1 MEKKYIDY
9 KKCIICGGYYTET
22 NKSAHNETME
32 HIKYNQCLLSSS
44 MKNDELYKEIVNRFK
59 ADEQRTLRV
68 LYGDW

>member
-1 MEKKYIDY
+1 
-9 KKCIICGGYYTET
+9 
-22 NKSAHNETME
+22 ME

-68 LYGDW
+68 LHGDW